1 MLPTKDKKYSNEH
14 PKGKKPTQEKNI
26 KIASYEPG
34 KTKLTDVAKMKRR
47 GLVKHLNSMELPETD
62 AKDFDDEHIKELLI
76 RFAPDLFKDS
86 RD

>member
-1 MLPTKDKKYSNEH
+1 MLTNGNKEYSNKH
-14 PKGKKPTQEKNI
+14 PRDKKPTEEKNI
-26 KIASYEPG
+26 KVASYRPG
-34 KTKLTDVAKMKRR
+34 KLIEVGKMKRR

-86 RD
+86 RK

>member
-1 MLPTKDKKYSNEH
+1 MLTNGNKKYSNEH
-14 PKGKKPTQEKNI
+14 PRGKKPTGEKDI
-26 KIASYEPG
+26 KVASYRAG
-34 KTKLTDVAKMKRR
+34 KLIEVGKMKRR
-47 GLVKHLNSMELPETD
+47 GLVKHLNSMELPETN

>member
-1 MLPTKDKKYSNEH
+1 MLTNGNKKYSNGH
-14 PKGKKPTQEKNI
+14 PRGKKPIKENNI
-26 KIASYEPG
+26 KVARYEPG

-62 AKDFDDEHIKELLI
+62 ARDFDDEHIKELLI

>member
-1 MLPTKDKKYSNEH
+1 
-14 PKGKKPTQEKNI
+14 
-26 KIASYEPG
+26 
-34 KTKLTDVAKMKRR
+34 MKRR

>member
-1 MLPTKDKKYSNEH
+1 MLTNGNKKYSNEH
-14 PKGKKPTQEKNI
+14 PRGKKPTEEKNI
-26 KIASYEPG
+26 KVAKYEPG
-34 KTKLTDVAKMKRR
+34 KIKLTDVAKMKRSS
-47 GLVKHLNSMELPETD
+47 LVRHLNSMELPETN

>member
-1 MLPTKDKKYSNEH
+1 MLTNGNKKYSNKH
-14 PKGKKPTQEKNI
+14 PRDKKPTEEKNI
-26 KIASYEPG
+26 KVASYRPG
-34 KTKLTDVAKMKRR
+34 KLIEVGKMKRR

-86 RD
+86 RE